1 MAFFFTMNQLFAEN
15 LRIAVQSI
23 RGQLLRSILTVLILA
38 FGITALVG
46 IRTAISSIEGSIS
59 SNFTSMGANTFTIR
73 NRGMMIRIGK
83 QGKKAKK
90 FREISWD
97 EARSFSE
104 QFAFPSAVSISALA
118 SQASTI
124 RFNSAKTNP
133 NITVFG
139 CDDNYLASSGYE
151 IEKGRNYSPADLQYG
166 TNVVM
171 LGKEVAAKL
180 FPLKQD
186 PIDKIISIGN
196 GKYKVIAVL
205 KEKGTSMG
213 FGGDKVCLIPLN
225 NCRMKFGREGMSYV
239 LNVLVENQQ
248 LLDVGVEE
256 ARGVFRKIRRVK
268 LGAEDNFDI
277 VKSDNL
283 AQLLIGN
290 LQYVNWAATLIG
302 IITLLGAAIGLM
314 NIMLV
319 SVAER
324 TREIGVRKA
333 IGANSRAIGY
343 QFLFETIFICQ
354 IGGITGIVMG
364 ILVGNMTSLF
374 LGGGFLIPWDWI
386 FWGLV
391 ICFIVG
397 LASGIYP
404 ALKAAKLDPIEALRT
419 E

>member
-1 MAFFFTMNQLFAEN
+1 
-15 LRIAVQSI
+15 
-23 RGQLLRSILTVLILA
+23 
-38 FGITALVG
+38 
-46 IRTAISSIEGSIS
+46 
-59 SNFTSMGANTFTIR
+59 MGANTFTIR

-97 EARSFSE
+97 EANAFSDQFSF
-104 QFAFPSAVSISALA
+104 PGAVSISALA

-124 RFNSAKTNP
+124 RYNSIKTNP

-139 CDDNYLASSGYE
+139 CDENYLASSGYE
-151 IEKGRNYSPADLQYG
+151 IEQGRNYSPAELQYG

-171 LGKEVAAKL
+171 LGKEVSKKL
-180 FPLKQD
+180 FPLQQR
-186 PIDKIISIGN
+186 PLDKIISIGN
-196 GKYKVIAVL
+196 VKYKVIAVL

-213 FGGDKVCLIPLN
+213 FGGDKVCLIPLR
-225 NCRMKFGREGMSYV
+225 NCRTKFGREGMSYV
-239 LNVLVENQQ
+239 LNVLVRNQQ
-248 LLDVGVEE
+248 LLDTGVEE
-256 ARGVFRKIRRVK
+256 ARGLFRKIRKVK
-268 LGAEDNFDI
+268 LGGEDNFDI
-277 VKSDNL
+277 IKSDNL
-283 AQLLIGN
+283 ANLLIGN
-290 LQYVNWAATLIG
+290 LRYVNWAATLIG
-302 IITLLGAAIGLM
+302 VITLLGAAIGLM

-333 IGANSRAIGY
+333 IGANSQAIGY

-354 IGGITGIVMG
+354 IGGITGIFLG
-364 ILVGNMTSLF
+364 IMVGNVTSIF
-374 LGGGFLIPWDWI
+374 LGGGFIIPWDWI
-386 FWGLV
+386 FWGLL

-404 ALKAAKLDPIEALRT
+404 AMKAAKLDPIEALRT

>member
-1 MAFFFTMNQLFAEN
+1 MNQLIAEN
-15 LRIAVQSI
+15 LRIAIQSI
-23 RGQLLRSILTVLILA
+23 KGQLLRSILTVLILA

-46 IRTAISSIEGSIS
+46 IRTAINSIEGSIS

-97 EARSFSE
+97 EARQFDE
-104 QFAFPSAVSISALA
+104 QFSFPGQVSISALA
-118 SQASTI
+118 SQASSI
-124 RFNSAKTNP
+124 RYNSAKTNP
-133 NITVFG
+133 NITIFG

-151 IEKGRNYSPADLQYG
+151 LEKGRNFSPADLQYG
-166 TNVVM
+166 TNVVL
-171 LGKEVAAKL
+171 LGKEVASKL
-180 FPLKQD
+180 FPLKQE
-186 PIDKIISIGN
+186 PVDKIISIGT
-196 GKYKVIAVL
+196 GKYKVIGVL

-225 NCRMKFGREGMSYV
+225 NCRQKFGRDGMSYV

-256 ARGVFRKIRRVK
+256 ARGIFRKIRRVK
-268 LGAEDNFDI
+268 LGSEDNFDI

-302 IITLLGAAIGLM
+302 VITLLGAAIGLM

-319 SVAER
+319 SVSER

-333 IGANSRAIGY
+333 IGANNDAIRN

-354 IGGITGIVMG
+354 LGGITGIILG
-364 ILVGNMTSLF
+364 ILVGNLTSF
-374 LGGGFLIPWDWI
+374 ALGGGFVIPWNWI
-386 FWGLV
+386 GGGLLICFVVGLV
-391 ICFIVG
+391 
-397 LASGIYP
+397 SGIYP
-404 ALKAAKLDPIEALRT
+404 ALKASKLDPIEALRT